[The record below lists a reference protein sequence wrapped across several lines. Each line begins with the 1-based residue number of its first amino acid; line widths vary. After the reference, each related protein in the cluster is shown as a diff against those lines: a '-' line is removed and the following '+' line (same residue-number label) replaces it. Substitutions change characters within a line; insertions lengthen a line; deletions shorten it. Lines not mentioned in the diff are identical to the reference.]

1 MAASESN
8 QAAPQEHDIRPAT
21 AGLLRGVLV
30 LTFICLGSGLGVGLL
45 FRAMQDDI
53 EDNSRKAFLATLE
66 VVLPEAS
73 SEQTV
78 GDYPADVPLERR
90 VFRSDTADGVLYA
103 GMGAAQGYS
112 SEIKVLASVRALE
125 SGRPL
130 GDDPVIHR
138 MAVVSSQ
145 ETPGLGENINLVE
158 KDVSVWG
165 AVAGQKST
173 PGRPWFQEQFSGKR
187 LSDLMVETTRDTDRI
202 AAITGATIS
211 SEAGTQA
218 TRRAVQRI
226 IERTRE
232 VYGQ

>member
-1 MAASESN
+1 
-8 QAAPQEHDIRPAT
+8 
-21 AGLLRGVLV
+21 
-30 LTFICLGSGLGVGLL
+30 
-45 FRAMQDDI
+45 
-53 EDNSRKAFLATLE
+53 
-66 VVLPEAS
+66 
-73 SEQTV
+73 
-78 GDYPADVPLERR
+78 
-90 VFRSDTADGVLYA
+90 VLYA

-112 SEIKVLASVRALE
+112 SEIKVLVSVRAE
-125 SGRPL
+125 EAGRPL

-165 AVAGQKST
+165 AVAGEKST

-187 LSDLMVETTRDTDRI
+187 LSDLIVETTRETDKV
-202 AAITGATIS
+202 AAVTGATIS
-211 SEAGTQA
+211 STAATEA
-218 TRRAVQRI
+218 TRRAVNRI